1 VAALDGGSPGVSARK
16 KVFFVPH
23 LLPHHRA
30 VHEVLSAADDVEIV
44 YGLDAETGWDR
55 PADVVQQEALIAEWN
70 RRLDEVLPGLHGL
83 YASGGDTRLEV
94 TAERLARAGN
104 LEVSFQPGAGFNNVD
119 LEAATAHGV
128 AIVNAGGGNSTPVS
142 DHAIGLM
149 ISCSMRIGL
158 VDRCLHREK
167 RWIRVVDLHK
177 LGQSP
182 VAISYKT
189 VGLVGFGFIAR
200 EVARKCRDG
209 FRMRVLAY
217 DPFFDPVEADRQGVT
232 LVDSLEEM
240 IPECDFLSIHV
251 PYTKA
256 THHIVGERELSLM
269 KPTSFLI
276 NTSRGG
282 NVDQEA
288 LIRYCVAG
296 RIAGA
301 GIDVTDPEPLP
312 AGHPLFDVETIIVSP
327 HIAGGGDEYLG
338 KMGELSAT
346 NALHVL
352 RGKRPF
358 HLLNPEVWPALQ
370 ARQSANGNR

>member
-1 VAALDGGSPGVSARK
+1 VAALVGRGARMSDRK

-30 VHEVLSAADDVEIV
+30 VHEVLLAADDVEIV
-44 YGLDAETGWDR
+44 YGLDPETGWDR
-55 PADVVQQEALIAEWN
+55 PADVTEAEGIVAAWN
-70 RRLDEVLPGLHGL
+70 ERLEEVLPEIHGL

-94 TAERLARAGN
+94 TAERLARASK

-128 AIVNAGGGNSTPVS
+128 AIVNAGGANSTPVS
-142 DHAIGLM
+142 DHTLGLM
-149 ISCSMRIGL
+149 ISCGMRIAL
-158 VDRCLHREK
+158 VDRYLHREK
-167 RWIRVVDLHK
+167 KWIRVVDLSR
-177 LGQSP
+177 LGESP

-240 IPECDFLSIHV
+240 IPECDFLSVHV

-256 THHIVGERELSLM
+256 THHIVGERELGLM
-269 KPTSFLI
+269 KPTAFLI

-282 NVDQEA
+282 NIDQEA
-288 LIRYCVAG
+288 LIRFCTEG

-312 AGHPLFDVETIIVSP
+312 AGHPLFDVESIVMSP
-327 HIAGGGDEYLG
+327 HIAGGPDEYLS
-338 KMGELSAT
+338 KMGESSAT
-346 NALHVL
+346 NALRVL
-352 RGKRPF
+352 RGRRPF
-358 HLLNPEVWPALQ
+358 HLLNPDVWPALQ
-370 ARQSANGNR
+370 TRQSANGNG